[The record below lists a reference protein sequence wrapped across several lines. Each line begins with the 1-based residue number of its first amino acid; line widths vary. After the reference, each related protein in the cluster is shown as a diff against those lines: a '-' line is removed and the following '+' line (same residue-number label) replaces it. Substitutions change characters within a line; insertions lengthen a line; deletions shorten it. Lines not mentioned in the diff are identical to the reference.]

1 MYPPRLRNTHCIIA
15 CVSCNRGGSFSTAFC
30 TGYRASPGCS
40 HGTLMTLGG
49 VTSTLIV
56 LLGARPHSSMRA
68 HLKLKVE
75 SPNTITGC
83 WESALREGEVKL
95 SAETQVSSLLGSPWP
110 WLGAD
115 HMLGVDLVWT
125 AESRS
130 ATFAVCSI
138 NGVNPKRWL

>member
-1 MYPPRLRNTHCIIA
+1 
-15 CVSCNRGGSFSTAFC
+15 
-30 TGYRASPGCS
+30 
-40 HGTLMTLGG
+40 MTLGG

-115 HMLGVDLVWT
+115 HMLGVVLVWT

-130 ATFAVCSI
+130 ATFAVYSI